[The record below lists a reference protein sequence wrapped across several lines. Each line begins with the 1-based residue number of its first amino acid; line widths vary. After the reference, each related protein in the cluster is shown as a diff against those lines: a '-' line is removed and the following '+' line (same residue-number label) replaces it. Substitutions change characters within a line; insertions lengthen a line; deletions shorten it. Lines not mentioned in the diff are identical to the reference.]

1 MTTKATFSCRIGTTD
16 PSAQLGMEIW
26 LDNEKIF
33 DQEHVKETQQITGEF
48 VDDNADHS
56 IKFVLKNKTDQ
67 HTQIDESGVIISDAC
82 LTVDNPAFDD
92 IELGHMF
99 VEQTVY
105 EHNFNGT
112 QTTTQQGFYGVMG
125 CNGTVTMEFSTP
137 IYLWLLENM

>member
-16 PSAQLGMEIW
+16 PSAQLGMEVW

-33 DQEHVKETQQITGEF
+33 DQDHVKETQQITSEF
-48 VDDNADHS
+48 LDDNADHS

-67 HTQIDESGVIISDAC
+67 HTKINESGEIISDAC
-82 LTVDNPAFDD
+82 LTVDSPAFDD

-112 QTTTQQGFYGVMG
+112 QPTTQQGFYGVIG
-125 CNGTVTMEFSTP
+125 CNGIVTMEFSTP